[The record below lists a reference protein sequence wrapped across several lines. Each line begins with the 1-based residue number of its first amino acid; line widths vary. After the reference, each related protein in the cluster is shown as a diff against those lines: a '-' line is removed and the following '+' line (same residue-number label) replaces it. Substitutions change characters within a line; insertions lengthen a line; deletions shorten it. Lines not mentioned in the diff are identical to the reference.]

1 MQPAHRKRPA
11 GMQFTQQQGPICS
24 CCESGHQAER
34 LKSLDLSIW
43 ISRVAEPA
51 AAQVEGIIRSDAA
64 VVVGQHRAAGTHALA
79 PTLT

>member
-11 GMQFTQQQGPICS
+11 GMQFAQKQGLICPG
-24 CCESGHQAER
+24 CESGHQAER

-43 ISRVAEPA
+43 VRRISEPA
-51 AAQVEGIIRSDAA
+51 AAQVEGVIRSDAA
-64 VVVGQHRAAGTHALA
+64 VVVGQHRTAGTHALA